1 MKKKEIIQSKDNI
14 EHKYCTVTTNF
25 TMNLIN
31 LYSIYFVC
39 SFLKEQKEN
48 SIQYGTIT
56 TTRAPVRLYSS
67 SSSASSSN
75 ENDMGINSQQD
86 KDENIAKEISASEDF
101 ISPIVMNQGRT
112 ASFMLA
118 WPSITTFT
126 LVKGW
131 NRQTTRNLKR
141 SVQKIVCENPILGGR
156 ATMSSFFQTKISI
169 EPVEHK
175 SQNSNDFVHEILLDG
190 DVLDKIS
197 GMDLQSMN
205 ETDILHFMDDFLAP
219 IVPQPKSVIESIQ
232 SGAPLFRMDVIQL
245 PDDFACYVMT
255 MSHCIGDGVT
265 YYNIL
270 DEIHHEMNH
279 KRNHDK
285 KIIWSHPDIANHEIF
300 PKRFSNRDIEI
311 AYGGPF
317 FLGLLKNVVNMD
329 KQMKSYIILDK
340 HKVSQKKKE
349 LTATGQGH
357 VSDNDIITSA
367 LCQANGSSDI
377 FAFAMN
383 MRDRHCH
390 YGGNFHN
397 EVPFAKQH
405 ALEPQ
410 MFRTI
415 VKNGYDF
422 DTDQIPIC
430 PFIFG
435 RSGRISSLASIQ
447 KLIETEETDS
457 IICHAML
464 SSFVQN
470 VPMDTAFIISMN
482 SQSYVVLHNF
492 RAIDT
497 ETGLIHD
504 LLRQN

>member
-1 MKKKEIIQSKDNI
+1 
-14 EHKYCTVTTNF
+14 
-25 TMNLIN
+25 
-31 LYSIYFVC
+31 
-39 SFLKEQKEN
+39 
-48 SIQYGTIT
+48 
-56 TTRAPVRLYSS
+56 
-67 SSSASSSN
+67 
-75 ENDMGINSQQD
+75 
-86 KDENIAKEISASEDF
+86 
-101 ISPIVMNQGRT
+101 
-112 ASFMLA
+112 
-118 WPSITTFT
+118 
-126 LVKGW
+126 
-131 NRQTTRNLKR
+131 
-141 SVQKIVCENPILGGR
+141 
-156 ATMSSFFQTKISI
+156 
-169 EPVEHK
+169 
-175 SQNSNDFVHEILLDG
+175 
-190 DVLDKIS
+190 
-197 GMDLQSMN
+197 
-205 ETDILHFMDDFLAP
+205 
-219 IVPQPKSVIESIQ
+219 
-232 SGAPLFRMDVIQL
+232 
-245 PDDFACYVMT
+245 
-255 MSHCIGDGVT
+255 
-265 YYNIL
+265 
-270 DEIHHEMNH
+270 
-279 KRNHDK
+279 
-285 KIIWSHPDIANHEIF
+285 
-300 PKRFSNRDIEI
+300 
-311 AYGGPF
+311 
-317 FLGLLKNVVNMD
+317 MD